1 MLKTMKITAA
11 ALMMGMAFTAPA
23 SAQIEGIDPA
33 QAKTVADE
41 FIKCAGL
48 YGAMSD
54 ILSTATDAESV
65 KNTKGAADLS
75 AGAQISAMVL
85 YVIAEQP
92 NLDGIDS
99 QVSAQR
105 ASYKSTMQSGGLTDA
120 VQSQMT
126 ICGEMGE
133 LQTTLVEIA
142 AEALK

>member
-1 MLKTMKITAA
+1 MLKTLKITATA
-11 ALMMGMAFTAPA
+11 MMMGAAFTLPA
-23 SAQIEGIDPA
+23 TAQVEGIDPA

-65 KNTKGAADLS
+65 KNTKGAEDLA

-99 QVSAQR
+99 LVKSQR
-105 ASYKSTMQSGGLTDA
+105 INYKSTMQAGGITDG
-120 VQSQMT
+120 VQAQMT

-133 LQTTLVEIA
+133 LQKTLVDIA